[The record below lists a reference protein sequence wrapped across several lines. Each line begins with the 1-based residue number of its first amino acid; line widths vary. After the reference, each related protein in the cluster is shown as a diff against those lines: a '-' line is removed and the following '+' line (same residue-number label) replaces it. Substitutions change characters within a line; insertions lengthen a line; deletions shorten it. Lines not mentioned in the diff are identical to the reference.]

1 MVKRSLEVRIAV
13 NLSSIYSIQMT
24 VVKLNLLNLPSPQ
37 DSSKAQ
43 GDKISWGRLAGSS
56 QSLAIAEA
64 ALNSNKVN
72 IVITESTPLAH
83 RLESE
88 IASIL
93 PSDIPVFTFPDWEI
107 LPYDSFS
114 PHQDIISQRLLT
126 LYQLPKMTK
135 GVVIV
140 PINTLMHHLSP
151 VEYIQ
156 GNSFVFNAGDRINV
170 QQLADTLAQNGY
182 RSVEQ
187 VIEHGEF
194 SVRGSLLDLFPM
206 GSQHPFRLD
215 FFDDE
220 LETIR
225 YFDPETQRS
234 RDKVEA
240 INLLPAHEFP
250 LDKAGIEQFRNNYR
264 EQLSVRNE
272 KDSLYKQV
280 TEGSFPAGIEYY
292 LPLFFDKVANL
303 FEYLPKQSQL
313 ITIGDIQH
321 QAEQFLVD
329 CHRRHENYNVDP
341 LRPLL
346 PPKTL
351 FLEINQLF
359 GLIKQWPQI
368 KLEKSVLANKAG
380 NHNANT
386 QPLQDLAV
394 NSQLKDP
401 FDKLN
406 QHLLAVKKQRG
417 KVLFNVESAGRRET
431 LMELL
436 KQADIKPTEYSDIG
450 QFIQQD
456 KDIGIC
462 INSLEHSFELIG
474 TDGDRTYPVSF
485 ITETE
490 LLGGRVSQKRRNRK
504 EKTISTDA
512 LVRNLAELQIG
523 QAIVHIE
530 HGVGRYL
537 GLQTI
542 DAGGLASE
550 FVTIEYANEAKLYVP
565 VGNLHLLSRYSGG
578 ESESAPL
585 NKLGS
590 DAWEKARKKAAE
602 KIKDVAAELLDIY
615 AQRAAKP
622 GYKYQLE
629 KESYR
634 QFSASFPFEE
644 TDDQQQAINS
654 VINDMKS
661 DSAMDRLVCGDV
673 GFGKTEVAMRA
684 AYVAVNDSKQVAVLV
699 PTTLLAQQHYENFKD
714 RFADWPVKVE
724 VLSRFKT
731 AKQQSQV
738 LEQLADGQVDIVVGT
753 HKLIQE
759 NIKFKDL
766 GLLIID
772 EEHRFGVKQKETIK
786 KLRADVDILTLT
798 ATPIPRTLNM
808 AMSGMRD
815 LSIIATPPAKR
826 LAVKTFV
833 RQYDKELIKESILRE
848 TSRGGQV
855 YFLHNNVETI
865 EQRARDIE
873 QLMPDARVV
882 VAHGQ
887 MREKELERIMSD
899 FYHQRFNVLVCT
911 TIIETGIDVP
921 TANTIIME
929 RADHLGLAQL
939 HQLRGRVGRSH
950 HQAYAYLLTPP
961 PKAITKDAVKRLE
974 AIEALEDLGAGFA
987 LATHDLEI
995 RGAGELLGDEQTG
1008 QIQTIGF
1015 TLYMDMLE
1023 QAVEALKQGK
1033 ELSLDALT
1041 SKQTEVELRIP
1052 ALLPDSYIHDVNIRL
1067 SLYKKIA
1074 TCQNL
1079 HELDEVKIELIDR
1092 FGLLPDATKNLF
1104 KVSEFRQ
1111 RAQALGISKIEAGPK
1126 GGSLE
1131 FSEDTK
1137 VDPVFL
1143 ISLIQQRPDSYKL
1156 DGANKLKFL
1165 VENKNTDDRIKLIH
1179 SMLSDFEHKS
1189 KK

>member
-1 MVKRSLEVRIAV
+1 MPAAISTNNR
-13 NLSSIYSIQMT
+13 
-24 VVKLNLLNLPSPQ
+24 LNLLKLPFPK
-37 DSSKAQ
+37 DSNKK
-43 GDKISWGRLAGSS
+43 GDKINWGRLAGSS

-64 ALNSNKVN
+64 ALNSNRVN

-88 IASIL
+88 ISSIL
-93 PSDIPVFTFPDWEI
+93 PDHIQVFTFPDWEI
-107 LPYDSFS
+107 LPYDTFS

-126 LYQLPKMTK
+126 LYQLPKMHQ

-140 PINTLMHHLSP
+140 PISTLIHYLSP
-151 VEYIQ
+151 LSYIQ
-156 GNSFVFNAGDRINV
+156 GNSFVFNAGDRININD
-170 QQLADTLAQNGY
+170 LAEQMTSNGY
-182 RSVEQ
+182 RNVEQ

-194 SVRGSLLDLFPM
+194 SVRGSILDLYPM
-206 GSQHPFRLD
+206 GSINPFRID

-220 LETIR
+220 IDSIR
-225 YFDPETQRS
+225 LFNPETQRS
-234 RDKVEA
+234 KDKVDS
-240 INLLPAHEFP
+240 INILPAHEFP
-250 LDKAGIEQFRNNYR
+250 LDKDGIEQFKNNYR
-264 EQLSVRNE
+264 TQFEVRNE
-272 KDSLYKQV
+272 KDSLYKQISQ
-280 TEGSFPAGIEYY
+280 GSFPAGIEYY
-292 LPLFFDKVANL
+292 LPLFFDQVSTL
-303 FEYLPKQSQL
+303 FDYFPENAQL
-313 ITIGDIQH
+313 VSIGDIQT
-321 QAEQFLVD
+321 QVELFLTD
-329 CHRRHENYNVDP
+329 TERRYQNYNIDP

-346 PPKTL
+346 PPKRL
-351 FLEINQLF
+351 FLETNHLF
-359 GLIKQWPQI
+359 GEIKKWPQI
-368 KLEKSVLANKAG
+368 KVHKGVLPNAVG
-380 NHNANT
+380 NFNANSEV
-386 QPLQDLAV
+386 LNDIAID
-394 NSQLKDP
+394 SQLKNP
-401 FDKLN
+401 FNKIIAHILE
-406 QHLLAVKKQRG
+406 LKQQGG

-431 LMELL
+431 LFELL
-436 KQADIKPTEYSDIG
+436 KQAQLKPTEFQSIAE
-450 QFIQQD
+450 FISQD
-456 KDIGIC
+456 KDIGVVIS
-462 INSLEHSFELIG
+462 SLEHSFKLVI
-474 TDGDRTYPVSF
+474 DVNDISSPISF

-490 LLGGRVSQKRRNRK
+490 LLGGRVTQKRRNRK
-504 EKTISTDA
+504 EKQISTDA
-512 LVRNLAELQIG
+512 IVRNLAELKVG

-622 GYKYQLE
+622 GYQYQLE
-629 KESYR
+629 RDSYR

-644 TDDQQQAINS
+644 TDDQQQAINA

-661 DSAMDRLVCGDV
+661 PNAMDRLVCGDV

-684 AYVAVNDSKQVAVLV
+684 AYVAVNDSKQVAILV
-699 PTTLLAQQHYENFKD
+699 PTTLLAQQHYENFVD

-731 AKQQSQV
+731 AKQQNV
-738 LEQLADGQVDIVVGT
+738 ILEQLKEGTVDIVVGT
-753 HKLIQE
+753 HKLIQD

-772 EEHRFGVKQKETIK
+772 EEHRFGVKQKEAIK

-833 RQYDKELIKESILRE
+833 RKYDQELIKEAILRE

-865 EQRARDIE
+865 MQKAAEIE
-873 QLMPDARVV
+873 KMMPEARVI

-887 MREKELERIMSD
+887 MREKELEGVMSD
-899 FYHQRFNVLVCT
+899 FYHQRYNVLLCT

-921 TANTIIME
+921 TANTIIMD
-929 RADHLGLAQL
+929 RADRLGLAQL

-961 PKAITKDAVKRLE
+961 PKSISKDAVKRLE
-974 AIEALEDLGAGFA
+974 AIESLEDLGAGFA

-1052 ALLPDSYIHDVNIRL
+1052 SLLPDSYIHDVNIRL
-1067 SLYKKIA
+1067 GLYKKIA
-1074 TCQNL
+1074 TCTNL
-1079 HELDEVKIELIDR
+1079 HELDEVKVELIDR

-1104 KVSEFRQ
+1104 KISEFRQ
-1111 RAQALGISKIEAGPK
+1111 RAQKLGIAKVEVGPK

-1131 FSEDTK
+1131 FSDNTK

-1143 ISLIQQRPDSYKL
+1143 ISLIQQQPSIYKL
-1156 DGANKLKFL
+1156 EGGHKLKFTI
-1165 VENKNTDDRIKLIH
+1165 ENKDTEDRIKLVN
-1179 SMLSDFEHKS
+1179 SMLIDFEHKA
-1189 KK
+1189 KP